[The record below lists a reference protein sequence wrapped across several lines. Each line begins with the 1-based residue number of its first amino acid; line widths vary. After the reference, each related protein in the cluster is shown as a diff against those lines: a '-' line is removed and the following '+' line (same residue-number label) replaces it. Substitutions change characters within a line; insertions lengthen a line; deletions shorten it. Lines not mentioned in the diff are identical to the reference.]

1 MSEATDEAVET
12 KEIEIEHIAEP
23 EVVKKKQKRTM
34 TPEYKAI
41 LVERLAKAR
50 AVKRAAHDAGV
61 TPARKIHPDID
72 EPKRFYCET
81 CRKSY
86 KSHESLKRHNHRFH
100 QEKKLSNIIQEK
112 MNEKENVKQDKVE
125 PVGEPEKEIKE
136 IKKEIKEV
144 KELKEQHIV
153 SSLQAPPP
161 PPPPVLE
168 RRQVNTGPAR
178 YTYDEYKQ
186 IEKIHITKQK
196 QKDKEAKAQAKQAH
210 ILKSIELMKAGGVIF

>member
-1 MSEATDEAVET
+1 MSEATDEPVET
-12 KEIEIEHIAEP
+12 KEIEIEDIAEP

-61 TPARKIHPDID
+61 TPARKIHPDKD

-144 KELKEQHIV
+144 KELKEEPVVQP
-153 SSLQAPPP
+153 LQAPPP

-178 YTYDEYKQ
+178 YTYDEYKMM
-186 IEKIHITKQK
+186 EVEHTSRRK

-210 ILKSIELMKAGGVIF
+210 ILKSIELMKAGGVMF